1 MLASSRADPCSPAA
15 MKIMTTADVANSC
28 HSHELQH
35 NNPSFPTTM
44 NEASNYHETLK

>member
-1 MLASSRADPCSPAA
+1 
-15 MKIMTTADVANSC
+15 MKIMTIADVANSC

-44 NEASNYHETLK
+44 NEASNYHETLKKGRETRITSSTLL